1 MNPRRNSQLLKSL
14 KTLSPK
20 EEKHNFKFDRIKKYN
35 YKGKETN
42 LLNLGEQKAK
52 YIMYLDKIKEINF
65 KHGLSIRKLDKLI
78 TKLKME
84 PIEKTKLKDY
94 NEVLRKDLVTSKA
107 KLAELETI
115 EEEIKVMQIILD
127 RTGDRKLIDQYF
139 NIIDILNT
147 KSLAYINK
155 TGSTVDPRAV
165 LFERNAMIE
174 ITKII
179 KSTQPKDIPQ
189 ALRVI
194 TSIIVNW

>member
-20 EEKHNFKFDRIKKYN
+20 EEKHNFKFNRNKKYN

-42 LLNLGEQKAK
+42 LIKLGEQKAL
-52 YIMYLDKIKEINF
+52 YLLYLDKIKEINF
-65 KHGLSIRKLDKLI
+65 KHGMSVIELDKLL
-78 TKLKME
+78 KELKME
-84 PIEKTKLKDY
+84 PKEKTKIRDH
-94 NEVLRKDLVTSKA
+94 NEIIRKDMVTNKA

-115 EEEIKVMQIILD
+115 EEEIKVMQIILE
-127 RTGDRKLIDQYF
+127 RTADQKLIDQYF
-139 NIIDILNT
+139 NIIDVLNN
-147 KSLAYINK
+147 KSKAYVNAK
-155 TGSTVDPRAV
+155 GNTVDPRAPI
-165 LFERNAMIE
+165 FARNAMIE

-179 KSTQPKDIPQ
+179 KSTPPKDIPQ